1 MGSPVAPGHSPHS
14 LSLSLEFGGS
24 RGIFPGIRD
33 GGRGRVLVPSPWA
46 PRSRACGSRWESPDL
61 GRFNPKIPGWE
72 PRAAFPERGRAGSGA
87 GAPEPPPPG
96 RHRRGRP
103 APTGASPAFP
113 VGPEHPRHSRGNR
126 SVLGIPAGSA
136 PTGAS
141 PAFRGNRSDRSIP
154 SGTGASSA
162 SPAFPVGP
170 ERPRHSRR
178 IRSDRSIPGI
188 PAGSPPTGGSAP
200 LPPGL
205 GSAAAPVPLPAMS
218 SAPSPSREPPRYLSQ
233 AEAEAMEKEL
243 LEDYRFGRQ
252 QLIEIWGHACAVAVT
267 KDYEPTIFYPKR
279 SPDPLHRDF
288 TTQCEKM
295 DIPFLSY
302 LPTEVQLIN
311 DAYNA
316 VVDAVLGAEGTQGT
330 EGTEPCA
337 AILATLRHVRIP
349 IVSLDVPSGWLPGPV
364 GGSGDI
370 SPDVLVSLAAPK
382 EVARRFRGRRHFLA
396 GRFVPEE
403 LRRKFGLSPPEYPGS
418 DCVVAL

>member
-1 MGSPVAPGHSPHS
+1 MWDGMKFSWQVYQDSQGMGCGNGGTRSLLGPWDFLGSARTRLVRGDSLDGVGAPCGLGPQPGPPQLLPGRAGFPPGAA
-14 LSLSLEFGGS
+14 LSGS
-24 RGIFPGIRD
+24 AQPGVRRGLDPPSSARFPRYRLDPGPAGLAFPP
-33 GGRGRVLVPSPWA
+33 GGRG
-46 PRSRACGSRWESPDL
+46 GRW
-61 GRFNPKIPGWE
+61 R
-72 PRAAFPERGRAGSGA
+72 
-87 GAPEPPPPG
+87 
-96 RHRRGRP
+96 
-103 APTGASPAFP
+103 
-113 VGPEHPRHSRGNR
+113 
-126 SVLGIPAGSA
+126 
-136 PTGAS
+136 
-141 PAFRGNRSDRSIP
+141 
-154 SGTGASSA
+154 
-162 SPAFPVGP
+162 
-170 ERPRHSRR
+170 RPR
-178 IRSDRSIPGI
+178 
-188 PAGSPPTGGSAP
+188 P
-200 LPPGL
+200 L
-205 GSAAAPVPLPAMS
+205 
-218 SAPSPSREPPRYLSQ
+218 RPRSQ

-267 KDYEPTIFYPKR
+267 KAFPLRSLRRRQPTLLVACGPAQNGAVGLVCARHLRSFDYEPTIFYPKR

-316 VVDAVLGAEGTQGT
+316 VVDAVLGAEGMQGT

-349 IVSLDVPSGWLPGPV
+349 IVSLDVPSGWVPGPV